1 MKCRHCGSKLDLPL
15 ADLGSAPPS
24 NAYLNE
30 QTLKAPEKWFP
41 LRVLVCE
48 HCWLAQTED
57 FAQAHELFNSEYAY
71 FSAFSSS
78 WLAHCE
84 RYVTDMV
91 ARFGLNADSHV
102 LEVAAND
109 GYLLQYVK
117 VRNIPCTGVE
127 PTASTAA
134 AARAKGI
141 PIVEDFFGVR
151 LAEELVVQ
159 GKQADL
165 TIANNVLAH
174 VPDINDFVAGF
185 SVLLKH
191 QGVATFEFPHLFKL
205 IAENQFDTIYHEHFS
220 YLSLTA
226 VNRIFAVNGLTVFD
240 VEEHPT
246 HGGSLRVFAQ
256 RSDTGQHLRSAE
268 VDELLQREA
277 HAGMTTT
284 EYYAGFQTKTEKV
297 KDNFLAFLLEAKRQR
312 KTVIAYGAAAKGNTL
327 MNYAGLR
334 PDLISFIVDR
344 NPAKQGKY
352 MPGSRIPIVNE
363 DRLQGVMPDY
373 VVILPWNL
381 KTEIIEQLN
390 YIRLWGGQ
398 FVTAVPELRI
408 ES

>member
-1 MKCRHCGSKLDLPL
+1 MKCRHCGSELKLPL
-15 ADLGSAPPS
+15 VDLGSAPPS
-24 NAYLNE
+24 NAYLTE
-30 QTLKAPEKWFP
+30 QTLHAPEKWFP

-57 FAQAHELFNSEYAY
+57 FAQANELFDAEYAY
-71 FSAFSSS
+71 FSGFSSS
-78 WLAHCE
+78 WLAHSE
-84 RYVTDMV
+84 RYVADMV
-91 ARFGLNADSHV
+91 VRFDLNAGSHV
-102 LEVAAND
+102 VEVAAND

-117 VRNIPCTGVE
+117 ARNIPCTGVE

-151 LAEELVVQ
+151 LAKELAAQ
-159 GKQADL
+159 RKQADL
-165 TIANNVLAH
+165 TAANNVLAH

-185 SVLLKH
+185 ATLLKPL
-191 QGVATFEFPHLFKL
+191 GVATFEFPHLL
-205 IAENQFDTIYHEHFS
+205 RLVAENQFDTIYHEHFS

-226 VNRIFAVNGLTVFD
+226 VDRIFSANGLTVFD

-256 RSDTGQHLRSAE
+256 RSDSGQQPRGAR

-277 HAGMTTT
+277 QAGMLSAD
-284 EYYAGFQTKTEKV
+284 YYTGFQDKTDQV
-297 KDNFLAFLLEAKRQR
+297 KNDFLAFLLEAKHQG
-312 KTVIAYGAAAKGNTL
+312 KTVAAYGAAAKGNTL
-327 MNYAGLR
+327 MNYAGNR
-334 PDLISFIVDR
+334 PDLISFVVDR

-363 DRLQGVMPDY
+363 ETLQDAKPDY

-381 KTEIIEQLN
+381 RAEVMNQLA
-390 YIRLWGGQ
+390 YIQSWGGM
-398 FVTAVPELRI
+398 FVMAVPKLEVL
-408 ES
+408 